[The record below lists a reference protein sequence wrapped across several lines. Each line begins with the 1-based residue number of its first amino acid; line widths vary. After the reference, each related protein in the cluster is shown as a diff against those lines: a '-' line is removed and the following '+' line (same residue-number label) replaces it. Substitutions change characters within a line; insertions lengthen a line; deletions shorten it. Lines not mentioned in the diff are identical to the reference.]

1 MLYLLMQ
8 ILTENITEKLG
19 YYTVLEHI
27 YKYAICQHTKEV
39 IQELVPQSD
48 LLWITRSLKQTQ
60 EMMQVLQFDDSL
72 ELSHFYDTDYLLTQL
87 HLENNFLLP
96 EEYHKILLSLQNIQ
110 RLYRYFEQKKEKYPA
125 LFELA
130 EGVHVPKEII
140 QGIQQV
146 LDSNGSIKDD
156 ATPELKRLRTE
167 IHQLQHKLRKKLE
180 NILRNAIKEE
190 WIPEEAQLVIRNGKM
205 VLPVYSEHKRKI
217 KGFVQDES
225 ASGQTI
231 YIEPEES
238 LEIQS
243 DIRLLENAEKREIT
257 KILTHLA
264 NLLRPHLTQLKRNY
278 QFQYNID
285 FIRAKALF
293 GILIKGICP
302 KIITERT
309 FYLENARNPVLI
321 LNKLEKKENIHDI
334 IPLTAELNP
343 KQRVIL
349 VSGPN
354 AGGKSVAMKTFGLLA
369 LMIQAG
375 IPVPIGENSQ
385 VCVFHKFMADI
396 GDEQSLESDLSTY
409 SAHLTNMKLFL
420 EKGDERTLFL
430 IDEFG
435 AGTDPKLGGPIAE
448 SLLHQFLQQEMY
460 GVVTTHYFNLKS
472 YSQQAEGIINA
483 AMIFDTQSMRPTY
496 QLKIGL
502 PGSSFA
508 LEIAE
513 RIGLPEYVLEYAK
526 STIGEQQTQIEHLL
540 QSITEERNI
549 LTQQTQTL
557 EQKNKELEQLLKK
570 YQQEQEKLE
579 KEKKQ
584 IIRQA
589 EETASKLIKEAN
601 KKIEETIRAIKE
613 TNADKEI
620 TKQVRHALKEE
631 GLILEEKTK
640 KEREAEDAIIIA
652 ENQDIQKGNFVK
664 VRSTN
669 AIGEVVEV
677 QKKKILVNISGISM
691 LLNLKD
697 VQKVEYVPKQ
707 NTKQSNIQ
715 QTLKNKVHSVSTQ
728 LDIRGQRAEP
738 AKQLIEK
745 FLDDA
750 ILAGLREVRILHGKG
765 SGALKQLTRDL
776 LKNYTQIEKYTD
788 APEEQGG
795 AGITVVT
802 FTM

>member
-1 MLYLLMQ
+1 MQ

-27 YKYAICQHTKEV
+27 YKNAICQHTKNV
-39 IQELVPQSD
+39 IQDLVPQSD
-48 LLWITRSLKQTQ
+48 LLWITRNLKQTH
-60 EMMQVLQFDDSL
+60 EMMQVLQFEDSL
-72 ELSHFYDTDYLLTQL
+72 ELYHFYDVDHLLAQL
-87 HLENNFLLP
+87 HIENNFLLV
-96 EEYHKILLSLQNIQ
+96 EEYHKIFLSLQNIQ
-110 RLYRYFEQKKEKYPA
+110 RLYRYFEQRKEKYPA
-125 LFELA
+125 LFELT
-130 EGVHVPKEII
+130 EGVKIPKEII
-140 QGIQQV
+140 QGIQAV
-146 LDSNGSIKDD
+146 IDSNGNLKDD
-156 ATPELKRLRTE
+156 ASPELKRIRSE
-167 IHQLQHKLRKKLE
+167 IHDLQHKLRKKLE
-180 NILRNAIKEE
+180 SILRHAIKEE
-190 WIPEEAQLVIRNGKM
+190 WIPEDAQLVIRNGKM

-257 KILTHLA
+257 RILTHLA
-264 NLLRPHLTQLKRNY
+264 NIIRPHLPQLQRNY
-278 QFQYNID
+278 QFQYDID
-285 FIRAKALF
+285 FLRSKALF
-293 GILIKGICP
+293 GLKIKGICV
-302 KIITERT
+302 KITTERV
-309 FYLENARNPVLI
+309 FYIENARNPILV
-321 LNKLEKKENIHDI
+321 LNKLEKKQPVTEVV
-334 IPLTAELNP
+334 PLTAELNP
-343 KQRVIL
+343 EQRIIL
-349 VSGPN
+349 ISGPN
-354 AGGKSVAMKTFGLLA
+354 AGGKSVAMKTFGLLS

-375 IPVPIGENSQ
+375 IPVPVGENSQ

-409 SAHLTNMKLFL
+409 SAHLINMKTFID
-420 EKGDERTLFL
+420 KGDERTLFL

-448 SLLHQFLQQEMY
+448 AILHEILHKEMY
-460 GVVTTHYFNLKS
+460 GIITTHYFNLKS
-472 YSQQAEGIINA
+472 YAQQANGITNA
-483 AMIFDTQSMRPTY
+483 AMVFDTQTMMPTY
-496 QLKIGL
+496 QIKIGL

-513 RIGLPEYVLEYAK
+513 RIGLPEHILEYAK
-526 STIGEQQTQIEHLL
+526 SVIGEQQTQIEHLL
-540 QSITEERNI
+540 QTITEERNQ
-549 LTQQTQTL
+549 LTQQSQSL
-557 EQKNKELEQLLKK
+557 QIKNKELEQLLKK

-601 KKIEETIRAIKE
+601 KKIEETIRTIKE

-631 GLILEEKTK
+631 GLVLERKTK
-640 KEREAEDAIIIA
+640 QEKEAEDAVIISQ
-652 ENQDIQKGNFVK
+652 NQDIQKGDYIK
-664 VRSTN
+664 IRATN
-669 AIGEVVEV
+669 AIGEVTEV
-677 QKKKILVNISGISM
+677 QKKKILVNVSGISM

-697 VQKVEYVPKQ
+697 VQKVEYIPKENQ
-707 NTKQSNIQ
+707 KQSNISE
-715 QTLKNKVHSVSTQ
+715 TLKKKTYSVSTQ

-776 LKNYTQIEKYTD
+776 LKNYPQIEKYAD

-802 FTM
+802 FTL

>member
-1 MLYLLMQ
+1 MQ

-19 YYTVLEHI
+19 YYTILEHI
-27 YKYAICQHTKEV
+27 HKYAICQHTKNV
-39 IQELVPQSD
+39 IQELTPSSD
-48 LLWITRSLKQTQ
+48 LLWITRNLAQTQ
-60 EMMQVLQFDDSL
+60 EMIQVLQFDDKL
-72 ELSHFYDTDYLLTQL
+72 ELHHFYDVDHLIAQL
-87 HLENNFLLP
+87 KIENNFLLP
-96 EEYHKILLSLQNIQ
+96 EEYHKLWLSLQNIQ
-110 RLYRYFEQKKEKYPA
+110 RLYRYFEQRKEKYPA

-130 EGVHVPKEII
+130 EGVNVPKEII
-140 QGIQQV
+140 QNIQAII
-146 LDSNGSIKDD
+146 DNNGNLKDD
-156 ATPELKRLRTE
+156 ASPELKRIRIE
-167 IHQLQHKLRKKLE
+167 IHDLQHKLRKKLE
-180 NILRNAIKEE
+180 QVLRNAIKEQ
-190 WIPEEAQLVIRNGKM
+190 WIPEDAQLVIRNGKM

-243 DIRLLENAEKREIT
+243 ELRLLENAEKREIT
-257 KILTHLA
+257 RILIQLA
-264 NLLRPHLTQLKRNY
+264 NIIRPYLPQLQRNY
-278 QFQYNID
+278 QFQYDID
-285 FIRAKALF
+285 FVRSKALF
-293 GILIKGICP
+293 GIYIKGICP
-302 KIITERT
+302 KITTERI

-321 LNKLEKKENIHDI
+321 LNKLDKKQSINEVV
-334 IPLTAELNP
+334 PLTAELNP
-343 KQRVIL
+343 KQRIIL
-349 VSGPN
+349 ISGPN
-354 AGGKSVAMKTFGLLA
+354 AGGKSVAMKTFGIIV
-369 LMIQAG
+369 LMAQAG

-385 VCVFHKFMADI
+385 VCIFHKFMADI

-420 EKGDERTLFL
+420 SKGDERTLFF

-435 AGTDPKLGGPIAE
+435 TGTDPKLGGPIAE
-448 SLLHQFLQQEMY
+448 ALLHYFVQQEMY
-460 GVVTTHYFNLKS
+460 GVITTHYFNLKS
-472 YSQQAEGIINA
+472 YAQQANNIINA
-483 AMIFDTQSMRPTY
+483 AMIFDTQTMMPTY
-496 QLKIGL
+496 QLKLGL

-513 RIGLPEYVLEYAK
+513 RIGLPGYILEYAK
-526 STIGEQQTQIEHLL
+526 SAIGEQQTQIEHLL
-540 QSITEERNI
+540 QSITEERNT
-549 LTQQTQTL
+549 LTQQTQVL
-557 EQKNKELEQLLKK
+557 QQKNKELEQLLNK
-570 YQQEQEKLE
+570 YQQEQQKLE

-601 KKIEETIRAIKE
+601 KKIEETIRTIKE

-620 TKQVRHALKEE
+620 TKQVRYALKEE
-631 GLILEEKTK
+631 GLLLEEKTK
-640 KEREAEDAIIIA
+640 KEKEAEEAIIVA
-652 ENQDIQKGNFVK
+652 QNQDIQKGDFVK

-669 AIGEVVEV
+669 TIGEVIDF
-677 QKKKILVNISGISM
+677 QKKKILVNVAGVSM

-697 VQKVEYVPKQ
+697 VQKVEYVPRENQ
-707 NTKQSNIQ
+707 KQSNIQ

-738 AKQLIEK
+738 AKQIIEK

-750 ILAGLREVRILHGKG
+750 IIAGLREVRILHGKG

-776 LKNYTQIEKYTD
+776 LKNYKQIETYTD

-795 AGITVVT
+795 AGITVIT
-802 FTM
+802 FKA